1 MHFYLKSARILPP
14 IGGEMNY
21 FSVQGLIIMTRNSRL
36 ISGVF
41 LMRFC
46 PADVMQKLNLPGV
59 DLTELTFPGIVI
71 RASGLNG
78 PLILIRRT
86 RDFISVK

>member
-1 MHFYLKSARILPP
+1 
-14 IGGEMNY
+14 
-21 FSVQGLIIMTRNSRL
+21 
-36 ISGVF
+36 
-41 LMRFC
+41 MRFC

-78 PLILIRRT
+78 PLTLIRRT